1 MGEFYVENEYGF
13 AVFQLVLAM
22 LGMGATLT
30 AEDFKDVAREPM
42 AVSFGSAMQLMVMPL
57 LALGFISLF
66 SVPAG
71 VAVGI
76 ALIAAV
82 PGGSSSNIFT
92 HFARGNVALSISITA
107 VTTLACLV
115 TTPLIL
121 DFLISEHMPA
131 DFEMPSFQVMR
142 EIFVN
147 VLLPLFIGM
156 AILKYVPHYAAKV
169 SLWCIRGSVL
179 GLAMIFI
186 GASMAGRLDIEK
198 FGHANL
204 MLASL
209 FIAVVV
215 IAAWL
220 LPKLA
225 GIAKADATAIEM
237 EVVVRNINLG
247 MMLKVALFPAVAGQ
261 VSQLGDTVLFTL
273 LLYGA
278 VMLLLGI
285 AMVVLKKRNNP
296 VNSLAI

>member
-1 MGEFYVENEYGF
+1 
-13 AVFQLVLAM
+13 
-22 LGMGATLT
+22 
-30 AEDFKDVAREPM
+30 
-42 AVSFGSAMQLMVMPL
+42 
-57 LALGFISLF
+57 
-66 SVPAG
+66 
-71 VAVGI
+71 
-76 ALIAAV
+76 
-82 PGGSSSNIFT
+82 
-92 HFARGNVALSISITA
+92 
-107 VTTLACLV
+107 
-115 TTPLIL
+115 
-121 DFLISEHMPA
+121 
-131 DFEMPSFQVMR
+131 
-142 EIFVN
+142 
-147 VLLPLFIGM
+147 
-156 AILKYVPHYAAKV
+156 
-169 SLWCIRGSVL
+169 
-179 GLAMIFI
+179 MIFI

-209 FIAVVV
+209 FITVVV

-225 GIAKADATAIEM
+225 GITKADATAIEM

-247 MMLKVALFPAVAGQ
+247 MMLKVALFPAAAGQ